1 MTKRP
6 KVSVVVPAY
15 NEAPCLPRLHQRLR
29 LACDPLPLDF
39 EFLFVDDGSRDDTLD
54 VLARLAEAD
63 DRVRFLALSRNFGHQ
78 AALTAGLEHAEGD
91 AVIMMD
97 GDGQHP
103 PELVPI
109 LLDRW
114 REGHEVVN
122 TVRLDTAGGPRFKAA
137 CSDAFYRVFRRVTGL
152 PIIPGSADFRLLDRE
167 AVDALNSLPER
178 HRFIRGLVPWIGFR
192 QAQVEFHAPERLAGR
207 SKYTFSRSL
216 RLAIEG
222 LTSFSLYP
230 LRLVTMFGWLVMAF
244 SVAYGLFALF
254 NSLVTGS
261 VIRGWTSLILCVLFF
276 GGGQLVALGIVS
288 EYLGRTLDQVKGRPI
303 YLVRQARGGGRSHRG
318 APPHHLGNR
327 QPSPRSR
334 SDRAEA

>member
-6 KVSVVVPAY
+6 MVSVVVPAY
-15 NEAPCLPRLHQRLR
+15 NEAPCLPRLHESLR
-29 LACDPLPLDF
+29 LACDPLPFDF
-39 EFLFVDDGSRDDTLD
+39 EFLFVDDGSRDDTAD
-54 VLARLAEAD
+54 VLDRLAQAD
-63 DRVRFLALSRNFGHQ
+63 DRVRPLSLSRNFGHQ

-103 PELVPI
+103 PEVIPL

-114 REGHEVVN
+114 RDGFEVVN
-122 TVRLDTAGGPRFKAA
+122 TVRLDTAGGSYFKAA
-137 CSDAFYRVFRRVTGL
+137 CSDAFYRVFRRLTGL
-152 PIIPGSADFRLLDRE
+152 PISPGSADFRLLDRQ
-167 AVDALNSLPER
+167 ALDALNSLPER

-192 QAQVEFHAPERLAGR
+192 QAQVEFHAPERFAGR

-222 LTSFSLYP
+222 MTAFSLYP
-230 LRLVTMFGWLVMAF
+230 LRLVTMFGWFVMAF
-244 SVAYGLFALF
+244 SMAYGLFALF

-288 EYLGRTLDQVKGRPI
+288 EYLGRTLDQVKGRPV
-303 YLVRQARGGGRSHRG
+303 YLVRQARGKPRRALPAPHLRRRLPGLRSN
-318 APPHHLGNR
+318 A
-327 QPSPRSR
+327 
-334 SDRAEA
+334 DRTEA